1 MSNQTLKVKGMHCAS
16 CSAIITKKISKID
29 GVDSINVNFATE
41 KAQIKFDDAKISV
54 SNMNKEIEPLG
65 YSFVEEVKKGMDH
78 SDHVG
83 MNDTKEQKENEIS
96 EMKSKMQF
104 VLPISLFIF
113 ILMMWDIAAKFWS
126 IVPIL
131 PIPMDIFNIISMV
144 LATVVLFWIGQPFL
158 QGVVKFIRYRV
169 ANMDTLIGIGTL
181 SAYVYS
187 VIIVVLPEL
196 RTYLKLPEYTYFDVT
211 IVVIGFIVL
220 GKYLEARSKLR
231 TGEAIE
237 KLIGMQAKT
246 ALIFVNGKE
255 KEIAISEVK
264 IGDIVIVKPGSKIPV
279 DGVIVEG
286 YSSVDESMITGEPI
300 PVDKKV
306 GDGVV
311 GATINKQGS
320 FKFQTTKIGN
330 DTFLSQIIK
339 MVSDAQGSRAPIQ
352 AIADRVSSIFVP
364 IVLIIAFLSLIVW
377 IVVGIYTIGFA
388 SALSYGLM
396 SFVGV
401 LVIACPCAL
410 GLATP
415 TAIIVGVGKGAQ
427 NGILIKNAE
436 ALEML
441 SKVNTVVVDKTGTI
455 TKGKPEVTD
464 IVILDNSFDEN
475 KIVKI
480 AASVE
485 NKSEHPLAE
494 AVVVYSKDK
503 KIVLEEVSDF
513 QSLEGVGVKAK
524 MGGSLVYIHKPSGEE
539 KNDIKIK
546 ELQSQGKTV
555 IVVEIDSKKVG
566 LIALADILKEETKDA
581 ISDLHKKGIKVIM
594 LTGDNHLAA
603 SYIAKQAGI
612 DDLMSEVMPEEKS
625 GKIKE
630 LQDSGL
636 IVAMVGDG
644 VNDAPA
650 LAQADVGIAMG
661 TGTDVAIESAGI
673 TLLHGDMSKLVKAVK
688 LSKMTMRGIRQNLFW
703 AFVYNIVG
711 IPLAAGVFYP
721 IFGWILNPAFA
732 GLAMAM
738 SSVSV
743 VGNSLRI
750 KSKKL

>member
-29 GVDSINVNFATE
+29 GVESVNVNFATE
-41 KAQIKFDDAKISV
+41 KAQIEFDEKKVSV
-54 SNMNKEIEPLG
+54 SNMNNEIEALG
-65 YSFVEEVKKGMDH
+65 YSFVEDKKVEMNHTDH
-78 SDHVG
+78 MM

-96 EMKSKMQF
+96 EMQSKMQF

-113 ILMMWDIAAKFWS
+113 ILMMWDIASKFWS
-126 IVPIL
+126 VVPIL
-131 PIPMDIFNIISMV
+131 PIPMNIFNLISMV
-144 LATVVLFWIGQPFL
+144 LATIVLFWIGQPFL
-158 QGVVKFIRYRV
+158 KGVIMFIRYRV

-181 SAYVYS
+181 TAYIYS
-187 VIIVVLPEL
+187 VIIVLLPEL
-196 RTYLKLPEYTYFDVT
+196 QIYLKLPEYTYFDVT

-237 KLIGMQAKT
+237 KLIGLQAKT
-246 ALIFVNGKE
+246 ALIFVDGKE
-255 KEIAISEVK
+255 KEISISEVQ
-264 IGDIVIVKPGSKIPV
+264 IGDIIIVKPGAKIPV
-279 DGVIVEG
+279 DGVIVDG

-306 GDGVV
+306 GDSVV
-311 GATINKQGS
+311 GATINKQGN
-320 FKFQTTKIGN
+320 FKFKTTKIGS

-339 MVSDAQGSRAPIQ
+339 MVEDAQGSRAPIQ

-364 IVLIIAFLSLIVW
+364 IVLIIASLSLVVW
-377 IVVGIYTIGFA
+377 IIVGGYTIGFS
-388 SALSYGLM
+388 SAISYGLM

-436 ALEML
+436 ALEIL
-441 SKVNTVVVDKTGTI
+441 SKVNTIVVDKTGTI

-464 IVILDNSFDEN
+464 VVILDSNYDED

-503 KIVLEEVSDF
+503 KIILEDVSDF
-513 QSLEGVGVKAK
+513 QSVEGVGVKAK
-524 MGGSLVYIHKPSGEE
+524 IGGSDVSIHKPNSEE
-539 KNDIKIK
+539 KNDTKIK

-555 IVVEIDSKKVG
+555 VVVEINSKKIG
-566 LIALADILKEETKDA
+566 LIALADMLKEETKDA
-581 ISDLHKKGIKVIM
+581 ISELHKKGIKVIM

-603 SYIAKQAGI
+603 TYIAKQAGI
-612 DDLMSEVMPEEKS
+612 DDLLSEVLPQEKS
-625 GKIKE
+625 SKIKE

-650 LAQADVGIAMG
+650 LAKANVGIAMG

-703 AFVYNIVG
+703 AFIYNIVG

-721 IFGWILNPAFA
+721 IFGWTLNPAFA